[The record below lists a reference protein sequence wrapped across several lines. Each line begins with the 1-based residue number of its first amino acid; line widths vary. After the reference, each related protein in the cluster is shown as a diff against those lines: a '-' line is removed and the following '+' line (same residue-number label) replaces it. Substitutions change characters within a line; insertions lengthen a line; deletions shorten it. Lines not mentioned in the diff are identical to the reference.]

1 MQVTTLSS
9 ATAALYKFCL
19 SPEKPLKLKLEKDL
33 MLSEFTIGMERQ
45 VTKDVFLLGSVHHKV
60 FKSGLCCWPK
70 APQRLSSFLDSENT
84 EVG

>member
-1 MQVTTLSS
+1 MQITTLSS

-33 MLSEFTIGMERQ
+33 MLSEFTIGMEGQ

-60 FKSGLCCWPK
+60 FKSGLSCWPK